1 MVNQAKVTR
10 AENKKQIDESE
21 SQKAALE
28 DDRNAAQ
35 SLKDEAE
42 ALEKEAQDLIE
53 AKKEARAL
61 EKVSAYDDDTLAE
74 IAFNHLDTNRNGEL
88 LQYEITKEKYLDPT
102 PNTSFLNS
110 EAKKLM
116 NDKDKLTLEEFKT
129 DLWPVIKDKMKPKL
143 STACD
148 KYEQE
153 KIDAAR
159 KEEEEAQAA
168 IEAAKEIEEA
178 ENAPEEPEPEIQEE
192 GKKIIWDAI
201 CRP

>member
-10 AENKKQIDESE
+10 AENQKQIDESE

-61 EKVSAYDDDTLAE
+61 EKVSAYDDATLAE

-143 STACD
+143 SSACD

-168 IEAAKEIEEA
+168 IEAAKEIEQG
-178 ENAPEEPEPEIQEE
+178 ENAPEELEPEVQEE
-192 GKKIIWDAI
+192 GKNFFD
-201 CRP
+201 